1 MDKPQAIAS
10 APRDGR
16 KVTVLWTDRDG
27 QENETIAQYRSLEQL
42 RLAGG
47 DWDESD
53 AGWWAYV
60 DSDTQKRIEP
70 HGWKAPGKDGEDQ
83 DGNPD
88 E

>member
-1 MDKPQAIAS
+1 MAEPKPMET

-16 KVTVLWTDRDG
+16 KITVLWTDRDG
-27 QENETIAQYRSLEQL
+27 QENESIAQYRAPERQKQA
-42 RLAGG
+42 RG

-70 HGWKAPGKDGEDQ
+70 HGWMRAESGDED
-83 DGNPD
+83 